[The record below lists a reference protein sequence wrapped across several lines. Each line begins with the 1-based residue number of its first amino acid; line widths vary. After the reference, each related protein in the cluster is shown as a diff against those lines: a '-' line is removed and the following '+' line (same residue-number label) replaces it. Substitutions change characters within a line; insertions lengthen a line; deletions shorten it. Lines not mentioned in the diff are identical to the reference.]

1 MLGSVFVASSS
12 GFAAIDITKSPFTN
26 PELSGPVDEINLV
39 GTDKW
44 QEDSLANV
52 INWFV
57 NRVLGIMALIA
68 LIVVLWWWFR
78 MVTAAGNEDQY
89 KSGFTILKQAAIGL
103 VLIGLAW
110 FIVSGIL
117 RLINL
122 SAVWAKDT
130 GWSTIVWYDTN
141 TFDSLI

>member
-1 MLGSVFVASSS
+1 
-12 GFAAIDITKSPFTN
+12 
-26 PELSGPVDEINLV
+26 
-39 GTDKW
+39 
-44 QEDSLANV
+44 
-52 INWFV
+52 
-57 NRVLGIMALIA
+57 
-68 LIVVLWWWFR
+68 

-122 SAVWAKDT
+122 TAVDAEGT
-130 GWSTIVWYDTN
+130 
-141 TFDSLI
+141 

>member
-1 MLGSVFVASSS
+1 
-12 GFAAIDITKSPFTN
+12 
-26 PELSGPVDEINLV
+26 
-39 GTDKW
+39 
-44 QEDSLANV
+44 
-52 INWFV
+52 
-57 NRVLGIMALIA
+57 
-68 LIVVLWWWFR
+68 

-122 SAVWAKDT
+122 SAV
-130 GWSTIVWYDTN
+130 
-141 TFDSLI
+141 